1 MTAPDSRSLRAT
13 NESRTGFDPTNAS
26 DPAVVCIRS
35 AVSML
40 SLIGTGTPCSGPRI
54 LPALRSRSRLAAIDQ
69 ASGFSSITLFT
80 PGPDLSTASIR
91 ETYFSTSDCA
101 VNFPEAIP
109 DCSSVVVISSSSKS
123 GTESDLP
130 LAGADR
136 TPAAI
141 PPKAVVFKNCRRLP
155 PALFISDIRLALLQE
170 RDIIHNHHQ
179 RDVIPPGFQ
188 TPAMTRDVRH
198 EKSAFALRLQISFRR
213 SPTQAC
219 IGLEWVTPAIRP

>member
-40 SLIGTGTPCSGPRI
+40 SLISTGTPCSGPRT

-123 GTESDLP
+123 GKESDLP
-130 LAGADR
+130 LAAADR
-136 TPAAI
+136 TPTAI

-155 PALFISDIRLALLQE
+155 PAFFISDIRHALLPE
-170 RDIIHNHHQ
+170 RGIINNHHQ
-179 RDVIPPGFQ
+179 RDVISTGFQ
-188 TPAMTRDVRH
+188 VLFISCDDHR
-198 EKSAFALRLQISFRR
+198 EICFCSAITNLFSTVAHSSLDW
-213 SPTQAC
+213 A
-219 IGLEWVTPAIRP
+219 